1 LFDRVGDIELG
12 FSNKIWDFRD
22 SNPPT
27 DIPAEGNW
35 IPGADRTI
43 PAFGSENLTFRFDE
57 EIDEG
62 GYSLIITFDNGCD
75 LSS

>member
-1 LFDRVGDIELG
+1 V
-12 FSNKIWDFRD
+12 RD

-27 DIPAEGNW
+27 DIPVEGNW

-43 PAFGSENLTFRFDE
+43 ASSANENLIFRFDE
-57 EIDEG
+57 EIDEE
-62 GYSLIITFDNGCD
+62 GYSVFLTLDNGCD